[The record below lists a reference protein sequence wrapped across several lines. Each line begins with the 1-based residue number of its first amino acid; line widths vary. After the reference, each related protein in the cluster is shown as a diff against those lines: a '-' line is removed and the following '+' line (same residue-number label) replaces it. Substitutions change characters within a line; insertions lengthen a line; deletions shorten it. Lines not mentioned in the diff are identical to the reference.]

1 MKVILLEDVKG
12 VGKKGQIINAA
23 DGHARNF
30 LFPRKLAQEATKENL
45 AKLEKLQ
52 KDAADKHSKD
62 VEAATK
68 LAEKINAAT
77 VKIAVKVGGSNKMF
91 GSIGAKEVAE
101 ALVSQASIE
110 VDRKKIVMQPIKTI
124 GEHTVTFKLHPQV
137 QAKFTFELVSE

>member
-12 VGKKGQIINAA
+12 VGKKGQIVNAA

-45 AKLEKLQ
+45 NKLEKQQ
-52 KDAADKHSKD
+52 KDAADKHSKG

-68 LAEKINAAT
+68 LADKIKAAT
-77 VKIAVKVGGSNKMF
+77 IKIPVKVGGGNKMF

-101 ALVSQASIE
+101 ALITQAGIE
-110 VDRKKIVMQPIKTI
+110 VDRKKIVMQPIKTL
-124 GEHTVTFKLHPQV
+124 GEHMIVFKLHPEVQV
-137 QAKFTFELVSE
+137 KFTFELVTE

>member
-12 VGKKGQIINAA
+12 VGKKGQIVNAA

-45 AKLEKLQ
+45 DKLEKQQ
-52 KDAADKHSKD
+52 KDAADKHSKG
-62 VEAATK
+62 VETATK
-68 LAEKINAAT
+68 LAKKIGDAT
-77 VKIAVKVGGSNKMF
+77 VKIPVKIGGGNKMF

-101 ALVSQASIE
+101 ALVSQAGIE

-124 GEHTVTFKLHPQV
+124 GEHTVVLKLHPEVQV
-137 QAKFTFELVSE
+137 KLSFELVAK

>member
-12 VGKKGQIINAA
+12 VGKKGQILNAA

-62 VEAATK
+62 VEAANR
-68 LAEKINAAT
+68 LAEKINAAK
-77 VKIAVKVGGSNKMF
+77 VKIPVKVGGGNKMF

-101 ALVSQASIE
+101 ALVSQASLE
-110 VDRKKIVMQPIKTI
+110 VDRKKLVMQPIKTL
-124 GEHTVTFKLHPQV
+124 GEFTAVIKLHPEV
-137 QAKFTFELVSE
+137 QAKLTFEVVAE